1 MKQIEA
7 TNPTSRDIIPITSHL
22 PVLSS
27 ATSGWENIRVE
38 QYCLPASES
47 PERELQ
53 RHTITIQLGQPLE
66 MEWRLAD
73 GHQKSTQMNRGD
85 LSVTP
90 GEIPIQTRWHS
101 TAELLLLKL
110 SPTLIERAASESI
123 NTARIEII
131 PKWGIRD
138 PQILHIGLA
147 LKAELEAECLSG
159 RLYGESLGLALA
171 AHLLKRYST
180 SKKAIEE
187 LTGELSK
194 RQLQQVIDYINDNLA
209 AKITLAEIAA
219 LVKMSPYYF
228 TRLFKQST
236 GLPPHQYLIQR
247 RIEHAKFLLTQT
259 QLPLVEVALRVGSST
274 QSNFT
279 ALFRKQVGITPKAYR
294 EMMK

>member
-1 MKQIEA
+1 M
-7 TNPTSRDIIPITSHL
+7 
-22 PVLSS
+22 
-27 ATSGWENIRVE
+27 SGWENLRVE
-38 QYCLPASES
+38 QYCLPATES

-73 GHQKSTQMNRGD
+73 SHLKHTQMNRGD
-85 LSVTP
+85 LCVTP
-90 GEIPIQTRWHS
+90 GESSIQTRWNS

-110 SPTLIERAASESI
+110 SPTLIERAAWESL
-123 NTARIEII
+123 NSDRIEII
-131 PKWGIRD
+131 PKLGVRD

-147 LKAELEAECLSG
+147 LKAEIEAGCLSG

-171 AHLLKRYST
+171 AHLLKCYST
-180 SKKAIEE
+180 SKKGIQEP
-187 LTGELSK
+187 TGELSNS
-194 RQLQQVIDYINDNLA
+194 QLQQVIDYINDNLA
-209 AKITLAEIAA
+209 AKLTLEEIAT
-219 LVKMSPYYF
+219 VVGMSPYYF

-247 RIEHAKFLLTQT
+247 RIEYAKFLLTQS
-259 QLPLVEVALRVGSST
+259 QLPLVEIALRVGSTS